1 MCPLHMYGTTQRQW
15 LCIAAPPS
23 WKNHVSRG
31 WASLHSGATT
41 GLFMSKGVSIA
52 ISESYIGVVSM
63 GINISFDVLRENAA
77 GKPGPLDS
85 IQFE

>member
-1 MCPLHMYGTTQRQW
+1 M
-15 LCIAAPPS
+15 
-23 WKNHVSRG
+23 SRG

-52 ISESYIGVVSM
+52 ISEPYIGVVSM
-63 GINISFDVLRENAA
+63 VINISFDVLRENAA

>member
-1 MCPLHMYGTTQRQW
+1 M
-15 LCIAAPPS
+15 
-23 WKNHVSRG
+23 SRG

-52 ISESYIGVVSM
+52 ISEPTEPYIGVVSM

-77 GKPGPLDS
+77 SKPGPLDS